1 MILAIDIGN
10 TSAKYAV
17 MDNKSEILFFE
28 RLKGSWKSAF
38 EKVIEKYNDIKEIY
52 ISNVAG
58 EQSELEAVIK
68 DYKFE
73 AKWLT
78 WDSPIGKKW
87 LNNIPEGYGADRLA
101 ADIG

>member
-58 EQSELEAVIK
+58 EQSELEAVRMYPNVYLGS
-68 DYKFE
+68 DDL
-73 AKWLT
+73 A
-78 WDSPIGKKW
+78 
-87 LNNIPEGYGADRLA
+87 GATQTIYEILA
-101 ADIG
+101 NSFSYSHSLL